1 VSDVPPAVPSSSSL
15 PPTTPSAPRAMASGG
30 EQPARNGKPESG
42 VRERPERDRE
52 RERGERGERER
63 EREWVPRESAQQ
75 QQQQHQHHRE
85 RDRERDREPAPP
97 VLHHPRDIVPPGGG
111 GGSNAS
117 SNNNNAAALPQ
128 PQPPLTPLAET
139 GSGSFLSRIGGPYRS
154 PPTASNSFRSDV
166 GEQRSWPEDDWDGT
180 RKRTLSGEPFFFF
193 SSRRNGT

>member
-1 VSDVPPAVPSSSSL
+1 
-15 PPTTPSAPRAMASGG
+15 MASGG
-30 EQPARNGKPESG
+30 EPARNGKPESG

-75 QQQQHQHHRE
+75 QQQHQHHRE

-111 GGSNAS
+111 GSNAS
-117 SNNNNAAALPQ
+117 SNNTALPQ

-193 SSRRNGT
+193 HRDETGHKC